1 MNISYILYV
10 KYKWKLKDMYI
21 YTYLIMLMSKPPAT
35 LILLILTW
43 WIIPLCFIM
52 LVYQF
57 QQIFCRIFVQIGWR
71 VFLHFCVAF
80 ASHLKG
86 NTDQNDFILIF
97 LLEIF
102 LITLM
107 VKTNPWEMWSSL
119 VVNISWIVFNW
130 KLTQRQSIPFVSLS

>member
-1 MNISYILYV
+1 
-10 KYKWKLKDMYI
+10 
-21 YTYLIMLMSKPPAT
+21 MLMSKPPAT

-43 WIIPLCFIM
+43 WIIPLCFVM
-52 LVYQF
+52 LVYKF
-57 QQIFCRIFVQIGWR
+57 QQISFCRIFVQIGWR

-119 VVNISWIVFNW
+119 VVNISWIVFN
-130 KLTQRQSIPFVSLS
+130 